1 MDNASTSRGHAS
13 LNDPLQM
20 TDDYELMDSGDGRKY
35 ERFGN
40 VSLVRPCSQALW
52 RPESPETWSRATA
65 TFDRE
70 DGNRWHNR
78 GALPKEWTIETAGIK
93 FRLSGTD
100 FGHLGIFPEQRA
112 QWNWIREIIK
122 RRIGGL
128 GDWRIGGLE
137 AISPAQNSEPGTR
150 NSELGTQS
158 SKLKA
163 QSPKLKAQSSK
174 RPTVLNLFAYS
185 GGSTIAAA
193 QGGAEVCHLDASKGM
208 VQWARSNAE
217 LNGLKEHPIRWITDD
232 AHKFMERE
240 IRRGRRYDAIIFD
253 PPTFGRGANGEMY
266 KIERDLKKTLSL
278 VRSLLSDNPLFVL
291 FSSHTPGLSCTVA
304 ANILGQAFPGAQIE
318 TGEMLLEGRSVPCPS
333 GIYCR
338 ALFQP

>member
-1 MDNASTSRGHAS
+1 MV
-13 LNDPLQM
+13 
-20 TDDYELMDSGDGRKY
+20 DDYELIDSGDGRKY

-40 VSLVRPCSQALW
+40 VSLARPCSQALW
-52 RPESPETWSRATA
+52 RPGNPDAWRRATA

-78 GALPKEWTIETAGIK
+78 GALPKEWTIETAGIR

-112 QWNWIREIIK
+112 QWMWIREAA
-122 RRIGGL
+122 RR
-128 GDWRIGGLE
+128 
-137 AISPAQNSEPGTR
+137 A
-150 NSELGTQS
+150 S
-158 SKLKA
+158 S
-163 QSPKLKAQSSK
+163 
-174 RPTVLNLFAYS
+174 PTVLNLFAYS

-193 QGGAEVCHLDASKGM
+193 QGGASVCHLDASKGM
-208 VQWARSNAE
+208 VQWARENAA
-217 LNGLKEHPIRWITDD
+217 LNGLEGHPIRWIADD

-240 IRRGRRYDAIIFD
+240 LRRGRRYDAIILD

-266 KIERDLKKTLSL
+266 KIERDLGRTIAL
-278 VRSLLSDNPLFVL
+278 VRELLSDSPAFVL

-304 ANILGQAFPGAQIE
+304 ENILGQSFPGARIE
-318 TGEMLLEGRSVPCPS
+318 SGEMLLEGRSVPCPS

-338 ALFQP
+338 AVFR

>member
-1 MDNASTSRGHAS
+1 MA
-13 LNDPLQM
+13 
-20 TDDYELMDSGDGRKY
+20 DDYELMDSGDGRKY

-78 GALPKEWTIETAGIK
+78 GALPKEWTIETAGVR

-112 QWNWIREIIK
+112 QWNWIRENVK
-122 RRIGGL
+122 CKMESVKCKIGG
-128 GDWRIGGLE
+128 
-137 AISPAQNSEPGTR
+137 
-150 NSELGTQS
+150 
-158 SKLKA
+158 
-163 QSPKLKAQSSK
+163 K

-208 VQWARSNAE
+208 VQWARENAA

-278 VRSLLSDNPLFVL
+278 VRSLLSDSPLFVL

-318 TGEMLLEGRSVPCPS
+318 TGEMLLEGRSLPCPS

-338 ALFQP
+338 AVFQT

>member
-1 MDNASTSRGHAS
+1 MKVED
-13 LNDPLQM
+13 M
-20 TDDYELMDSGDGRKY
+20 VDDYELIDSGDGRKY

-52 RPESPETWSRATA
+52 RPENPEMWNRSTA

-78 GALPKEWTIETAGIK
+78 GALPKEWTIETAGIR

-112 QWNWIREIIK
+112 QWKWIRETIAQATSS
-122 RRIGGL
+122 RP
-128 GDWRIGGLE
+128 
-137 AISPAQNSEPGTR
+137 SPLTSHP
-150 NSELGTQS
+150 L
-158 SKLKA
+158 
-163 QSPKLKAQSSK
+163 
-174 RPTVLNLFAYS
+174 TVLNLFAYS

-193 QGGAEVCHLDASKGM
+193 LGGASVCHLDASKGM
-208 VQWARSNAE
+208 VQWARENAA
-217 LNGLKEHPIRWITDD
+217 LNGLKDHPLRWITDD

-266 KIERDLKKTLSL
+266 KIEHDLKKTLSL
-278 VRSLLSDNPLFVL
+278 VKGLLSEKPLFVL
-291 FSSHTPGLSCTVA
+291 FSSHTPGLSCAVA
-304 ANILGQAFPGAQIE
+304 ANILGQAFPTARIE
-318 TGEMLLEGRSVPCPS
+318 TGEMLLEGRSLACPS

-338 ALFQP
+338 ALFR

>member
-1 MDNASTSRGHAS
+1 MAE
-13 LNDPLQM
+13 
-20 TDDYELMDSGDGRKY
+20 DYELMDSGDGRKY

-52 RPESPETWSRATA
+52 RPERPDEWRRATA
-65 TFDRE
+65 SFDRE

-78 GALPKEWTIETAGIK
+78 GALPTEWTIETAGIK

-112 QWNWIREIIK
+112 QWNWIREAVS
-122 RRIGGL
+122 RIASQQPPSINYHL
-128 GDWRIGGLE
+128 
-137 AISPAQNSEPGTR
+137 PA
-150 NSELGTQS
+150 
-158 SKLKA
+158 
-163 QSPKLKAQSSK
+163 
-174 RPTVLNLFAYS
+174 VLNLFAYS

-208 VQWARSNAE
+208 VQWARDNAA

-240 IRRGRRYDAIIFD
+240 MRRGRRYDAVIFD

-266 KIERDLKKTLSL
+266 KIERDLAKTLSL
-278 VRSLLSDNPLFVL
+278 VKGVLSGSPAFVL

-304 ANILGQAFPGAQIE
+304 ANILGQAFPGAEIE
-318 TGEMLLEGRSVPCPS
+318 SGEMLLEGRSIPCPS

-338 ALFQP
+338 AVFPRYS